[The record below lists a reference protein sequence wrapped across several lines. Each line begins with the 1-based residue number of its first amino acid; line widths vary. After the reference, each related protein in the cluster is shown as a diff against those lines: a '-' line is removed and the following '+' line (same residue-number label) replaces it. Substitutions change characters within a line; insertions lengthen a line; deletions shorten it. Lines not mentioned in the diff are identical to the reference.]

1 MNIDSK
7 ITIAGLP
14 ALDARKLVSS
24 IPFETNGF
32 SVRCFA
38 NRFEISQQLAKTRI
52 EAFESEGYF
61 EKLIDDGKKTR
72 WQLTMK
78 AATLSQASAAK
89 KVKRATADQHYQA
102 FLARIHEIN
111 FNDSYLYRV
120 TKVALFG
127 SYLTGTGPVSDIDLF
142 VWISRKPKFEADFTS
157 IREQKTKEI
166 ISEGRHF
173 KDFIDDLSW
182 PELDVREYLKNGSRV
197 ISIQGHN
204 EGYEQFEHEI
214 VFEINRTT

>member
-14 ALDARKLVSS
+14 ALDARKLVSC

-102 FLARIHEIN
+102 FLARVDEIN

-127 SYLTGTGPVSDIDLF
+127 SYLSGTGPVSDIDLF
-142 VWISRKPKFEADFTS
+142 VWIARKPKFEADFTH
-157 IREQKTKEI
+157 IRKKRTKVMLA
-166 ISEGRHF
+166 EGRRF
-173 KDFIDDLSW
+173 RDLSEELHW
-182 PELDVREYLKNGSRV
+182 PELDVRKYLKNGSRV